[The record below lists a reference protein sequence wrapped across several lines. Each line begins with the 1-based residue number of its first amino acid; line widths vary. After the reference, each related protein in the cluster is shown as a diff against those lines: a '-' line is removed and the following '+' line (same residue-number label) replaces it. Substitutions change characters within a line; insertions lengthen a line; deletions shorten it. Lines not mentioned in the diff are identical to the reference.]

1 MRKVEETEF
10 SLVPK
15 KLKVNPLV
23 MAVFFG
29 GLFLLAVGLGLV
41 FFKGQKDDDVQ
52 IISTGAQ
59 VAGEKTTPLAG
70 GEIMVHVDGAVLR
83 PGVYKLSGEARV
95 DDAIKAAGGTV
106 SDADGTKVNLA
117 AKLIDGQKVYVPTT
131 SEQVVSGQGLVVGQS
146 QNGLI
151 SINSGT
157 QAELE
162 SLPGVGPVTAQK
174 IISLRPYGSVEEL
187 LSKKVVGA
195 STFEK
200 IKDKVTIY

>member
-1 MRKVEETEF
+1 M
-10 SLVPK
+10 
-15 KLKVNPLV
+15 
-23 MAVFFG
+23 
-29 GLFLLAVGLGLV
+29 
-41 FFKGQKDDDVQ
+41 
-52 IISTGAQ
+52 
-59 VAGEKTTPLAG
+59 
-70 GEIMVHVDGAVLR
+70 
-83 PGVYKLSGEARV
+83 
-95 DDAIKAAGGTV
+95 
-106 SDADGTKVNLA
+106 A

-187 LSKKVVGA
+187 LSKKAVSNSVYA
-195 STFEK
+195 K
-200 IKDKVTIY
+200 IKDLVSL